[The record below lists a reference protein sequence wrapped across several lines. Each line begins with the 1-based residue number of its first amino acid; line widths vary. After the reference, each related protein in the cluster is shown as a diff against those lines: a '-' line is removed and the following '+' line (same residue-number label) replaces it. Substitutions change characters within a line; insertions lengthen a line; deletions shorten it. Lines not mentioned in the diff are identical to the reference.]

1 MRDEVGIAS
10 NVREYQNNSDYINS
24 DSQLQNI
31 LDYSFQEYY
40 NNDNRTD
47 QNYNRTDQNYNMD
60 EYVDREYDRAKSI
73 SDSKLNILNSI
84 FRSNRLKVDECS
96 ICTETKVRIKCYS
109 CVGYLCKDCIVNIYK
124 HNNGNLK
131 CPYCQNDINIHR
143 LKRSVQNSNRTSEV
157 HNKNRNRNI
166 ESNNSN
172 MSNIIHSSVSCSSSN
187 KQNCIKEQTCSN
199 EDIKYIKSN
208 IRKYNDSDYDSN
220 SERNDCSYFTDKN
233 SSMFSNL
240 SNKNNNNNKFKTYIY
255 NHKFIKIESFCKNK
269 IDIEL
274 PLKFYNCKYIFIL
287 YKILIKMID
296 NQKWNN
302 FALLLMNKIR
312 TRELYYKN
320 YKKKFLWC
328 KYLEYYNVK

>member
-1 MRDEVGIAS
+1 MRDEVGIAL

-40 NNDNRTD
+40 NNDNRT
-47 QNYNRTDQNYNMD
+47 TQNYNMD

-73 SDSKLNILNSI
+73 SDNKLNILNSI
-84 FRSNRLKVDECS
+84 FRSNRLKIDECS
-96 ICTETKVRIKCYS
+96 ICTETKVRIKCYN
-109 CVGYLCKDCIVNIYK
+109 CVGYLCKDCIINIYK

-143 LKRSVQNSNRTSEV
+143 LKRTIQNSNRTSEV
-157 HNKNRNRNI
+157 NNRNI
-166 ESNNSN
+166 ENNIH
-172 MSNIIHSSVSCSSSN
+172 SNIGCSSR
-187 KQNCIKEQTCSN
+187 KEQKCRN

-220 SERNDCSYFTDKN
+220 SEKIECSYFTDKN
-233 SSMFSNL
+233 SNMFSNL
-240 SNKNNNNNKFKTYIY
+240 SNCKNNNKFKTYIH
-255 NHKFIKIESFCKNK
+255 NNKFIKIESFCKNK

-274 PLKFYNCKYIFIL
+274 PLKFYNCKYLFIL
-287 YKILIKMID
+287 YKILIKMVD

-302 FALLLMNKIR
+302 FALLIYINI
-312 TRELYYKN
+312 TTET
-320 YKKKFLWC
+320 
-328 KYLEYYNVK
+328 